1 VFLASLAL
9 GSIGLGS
16 HAVEAAP
23 QVADSQPQEAEAATE
38 SSAQEFFE
46 VVDVE
51 IVNIDVWV
59 TDKQGKAVKG
69 LTKEDFV
76 VLRDRQPIEISNFYA
91 VAGGRP
97 ADAAPPDVA
106 APAPLPE
113 APPVTAPPADR
124 PDDYDPLAIAPEHR
138 LWLVVY
144 VDNYNIDPVERN
156 RILPEIGHFL
166 DRSLRKGD
174 QAMIVSYN
182 RSLKVRQ
189 PFTSDRLALLA
200 AVAELKDD
208 AGFAVIREREQM
220 DTINRID
227 KARSASAAL
236 AYART
241 YAEEQMNSVEFTVD
255 ALERLIDSLAGLPG
269 RKALLHVSS
278 GVPLLPGEAMFQA
291 VGELFDDS
299 SAYAEIPR
307 HDTSRSFERVN
318 RHANAHRVV
327 FYTLDAGGLRNME
340 FGAAEFGGFEHP
352 RLRTTLD
359 SVVPENLQSTLRLM
373 ALETGGQA
381 IVNRNEVLPAL
392 EDVSADFRTFYSLGI
407 SSDGAASGRYHEIEV
422 KLAER
427 HKGMRLRHRAGYRS
441 KNSDTRVRESLRS
454 ALLYSHQA
462 NPLDVDVQWGDPE
475 PQGQGGRYVLPI
487 QLRVPL
493 RDLLLLPIGTGKHE
507 MRLRLYVAA
516 AGKDGQISEIDS
528 APMGLRLADEHLEAA
543 MSESFVHTHKL
554 LLSPGRKKVGIAV
567 FDVFG
572 SQASIVTGFVDV
584 GADDPDPKFELDLG
598 PTGL

>member
-1 VFLASLAL
+1 MS
-9 GSIGLGS
+9 GESS
-16 HAVEAAP
+16 
-23 QVADSQPQEAEAATE
+23 E
-38 SSAQEFFE
+38 SSAQEFFA

-51 IVNIDVWV
+51 VVNIDVWV

-69 LTKEDFV
+69 LAKEDFV
-76 VLRDRQPIEISNFYA
+76 VLRDGVPVEISNFYA

-97 ADAAPPDVA
+97 AAAAPPQVA
-106 APAPLPE
+106 TPAPLPV
-113 APPVTAPPADR
+113 APPISRPA
-124 PDDYDPLAIAPEHR
+124 DYDPLAIAPEHR

-166 DRSLRKGD
+166 DRSLRDGD

-182 RSLKVRQ
+182 RALEVRQ
-189 PFTSDRLALLA
+189 PFTSDRLALLS

-208 AGFAVIREREQM
+208 AGQAVIRERDQIAA
-220 DTINRID
+220 INRID
-227 KARSASAAL
+227 KARSASQAL
-236 AYART
+236 LYARS
-241 YAEEQMNSVEFTVD
+241 YAEEQMNNVEFTVD

-278 GVPLLPGEAMFQA
+278 GVPLLPGEALFQA
-291 VGELFDDS
+291 VGDMFGDS
-299 SAYAEIPR
+299 AAYAEIPR

-352 RLRTTLD
+352 GLRNILD
-359 SVVPENLQSTLRLM
+359 TVVPENLQSTLRLM

-407 SSDGAASGRYHEIEV
+407 SSDGAASGRYHDIEV

-427 HKGMRLRHRAGYRS
+427 HKGMRLRHRSGYRS
-441 KNSDTRVRESLRS
+441 KNSDTRIRESLRS
-454 ALLYSHQA
+454 ALLYSHQE
-462 NPLDVDVQWGDPE
+462 NPLEVDVQWGQPE
-475 PQGQGGRYVLPI
+475 PHGQGGRYVLPI

-493 RDLLLLPIGTGKHE
+493 RDLVLLPTGEGKHE
-507 MRLRLYVAA
+507 LRLRLYVAA

-528 APMGLRLADEHLEAA
+528 APLGLRLADEHVEAA
-543 MSESFVHTHKL
+543 MGESFVHTHKL
-554 LLSPGRKKVGIAV
+554 LLSPGRKKVGVAL

-572 SQASIVTGFVDV
+572 SQTSIVTGFIDV
-584 GADDPDPKFELDLG
+584 GAEDPDPKFELDLG
-598 PTGL
+598 GPRR